1 MFHYIVSITII
12 LIFLMALILYVSLDK
27 KVVYK
32 TLQNKHVVVT
42 GGSSGIGKAA
52 AIEAAKLGANVT
64 IIGRDIAKL
73 KIAVSEI
80 IEHCMDKS
88 EQKIQY
94 AALDVTSKYET
105 ISQCLSKLESDVGPI
120 FMLVNC
126 AGTCVCGQFEN
137 MKEQDIKMM
146 IDLNYFGTAYPTRY
160 VLKPMK
166 ERDEG
171 LIVFVSSEAAFI
183 GIYGYS
189 AYSAAKWALRG
200 LAESLIMELV
210 GTNVRLT
217 LAFPPDTDTPGFE
230 KEELT
235 KPEETKLISGS
246 GGLHSADVIGKKII
260 QDAMVNI
267 IGNKHL

>member
-183 GIYGYS
+183 
-189 AYSAAKWALRG
+189 
-200 LAESLIMELV
+200 
-210 GTNVRLT
+210 
-217 LAFPPDTDTPGFE
+217 AFPPDTDTPGFE